1 MENELDALCT
11 KKYNNLNNRNEK
23 IVPDLYGVSV
33 VLWPAPHANELR
45 REAKDLWEFRKRNW
59 RLSSG

>member
-1 MENELDALCT
+1 MENELDASCI
-11 KKYNNLNNRNEK
+11 KKYNKLNNRDEK
-23 IVPDLYGVSV
+23 NVPDLYGVPV
-33 VLWPAPHANELR
+33 VLWLAPHANELR